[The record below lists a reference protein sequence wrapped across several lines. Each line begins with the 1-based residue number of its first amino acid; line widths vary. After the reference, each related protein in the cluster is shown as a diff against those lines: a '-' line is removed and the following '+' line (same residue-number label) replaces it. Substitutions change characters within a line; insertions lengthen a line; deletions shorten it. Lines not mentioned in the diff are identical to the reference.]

1 MMRLTYKVCVLY
13 SEQVVDAKV
22 HSKPGAVPSS
32 AATGRLLDRATERA
46 GRVRR
51 AVERLRRLERR

>member
-1 MMRLTYKVCVLY
+1 MRLTYKVCVLY

-22 HSKPGAVPSS
+22 HGKPGAVPS
-32 AATGRLLDRATERA
+32 AATGRLLNRATERA